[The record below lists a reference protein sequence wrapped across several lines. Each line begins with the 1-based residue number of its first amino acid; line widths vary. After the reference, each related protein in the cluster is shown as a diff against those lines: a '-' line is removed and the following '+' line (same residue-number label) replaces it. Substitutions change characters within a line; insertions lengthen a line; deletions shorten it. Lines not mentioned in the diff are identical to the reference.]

1 MAIKG
6 KTIPLRPAYCKQRES
21 ERASER
27 VRDAVWRCRRWRKEE
42 KGQRNVTAG
51 RASGPQRPQ
60 CSMSYFTSHYTVI
73 TFGSQCRCDCG
84 QWKKNITHY
93 FRCIL
98 YFNCINLRGILLWP
112 HHCFQRGVYER
123 KRWNKE
129 ETENWISYHT
139 ESSEG
144 RLSGTWWL
152 LSRISAASKLSIS
165 TLA

>member
-84 QWKKNITHY
+84 QWKKTLRI
-93 FRCIL
+93 IL
-98 YFNCINLRGILLWP
+98 GAFYILTVLI
-112 HHCFQRGVYER
+112 CAASCCGRTTVF
-123 KRWNKE
+123 KE
-129 ETENWISYHT
+129 EFTREKDETKKKQKT
-139 ESSEG
+139 ESVIIQKVLKEDFQELDDSWAESPQQQSCQSV
-144 RLSGTWWL
+144 R
-152 LSRISAASKLSIS
+152 
-165 TLA
+165 